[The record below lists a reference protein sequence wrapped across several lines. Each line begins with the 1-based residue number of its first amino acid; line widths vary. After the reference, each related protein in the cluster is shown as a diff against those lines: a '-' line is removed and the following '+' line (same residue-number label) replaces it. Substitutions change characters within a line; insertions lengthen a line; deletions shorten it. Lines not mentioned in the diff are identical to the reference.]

1 MLLAVNR
8 FRRGSAWLVALPG
21 TLRALWRREYH
32 DSRVILEQQGD
43 LRYFS
48 VSAHLQRNVVRGLIV
63 LGMALASGFVIL
75 VLFALLLMAGNAKLE
90 RSHHEIYEALIG
102 SASDVAAGG
111 SQSIDR
117 EDMLALAQ
125 TIRERD
131 IEIRRF
137 VTSSATNLS
146 AENTSLKARLDSSG
160 LSEKAIK
167 FIHGS
172 AAIGGF
178 GSARAD
184 SKNPLLRGPLSEEI
198 AKNRALMDVLTAL
211 PAIMPLTDF
220 SIASS
225 FGIRNHPVTGRPRL
239 HTGIDLLA
247 GSSDEVRPAKGG
259 KVVMARGYQ
268 DYGNTVV
275 VRHERGI
282 ETLYAHLASIKVKE
296 GQEVGPDT
304 VLGLVGNTGLS
315 TGKHL
320 HFEVSVGGYP
330 VDPQKVIETA
340 QYVQKSKN

>member
-1 MLLAVNR
+1 MLLTVNR
-8 FRRGSAWLVALPG
+8 FRRGSAWLVGLPAV
-21 TLRALWRREYH
+21 LRALWHREYH

-63 LGMALASGFVIL
+63 LGFAFVSGFVAL
-75 VLFALLLMAGNAKLE
+75 ALFALLLVAGNAKLE

-102 SASDVAAGG
+102 SVSDSAEGG
-111 SQSIDR
+111 AQSIDR

-178 GSARAD
+178 GNARAD
-184 SKNPLLRGPLSEEI
+184 SNNPLLRGPLSEEI

-211 PAIMPLTDF
+211 PSIMPLSDF
-220 SIASS
+220 SVASS

-239 HTGIDLLA
+239 HTGVDLLA
-247 GSSDEVRPAKGG
+247 GSSDEVRPAKAG
-259 KVVMARGYQ
+259 KVVMARSYQ

-282 ETLYAHLASIKVKE
+282 ETLYGHLSSVRVKE
-296 GQEVGPDT
+296 GQEVGLDT
-304 VLGLVGNTGLS
+304 VLGMVGNTGLS